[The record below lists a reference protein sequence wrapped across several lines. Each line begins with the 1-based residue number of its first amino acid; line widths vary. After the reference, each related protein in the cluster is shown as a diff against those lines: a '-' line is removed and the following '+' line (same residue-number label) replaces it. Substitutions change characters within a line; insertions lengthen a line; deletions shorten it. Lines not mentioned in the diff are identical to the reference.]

1 MFTYCCFLLALIQ
14 IRFEYFSWISL
25 LLYIWLTVD
34 NLPWFPRCLLVMDVL
49 MVVAAKYFEE
59 ISQDTGK
66 YCFGVVDTLKALE
79 CGAVEILI
87 CWENLDLVR

>member
-1 MFTYCCFLLALIQ
+1 MPFINHSGKYIEINFNMKIP
-14 IRFEYFSWISL
+14 FFSS
-25 LLYIWLTVD
+25 
-34 NLPWFPRCLLVMDVL
+34 FFSG
-49 MVVAAKYFEE
+49 KYFEE

-87 CWENLDLVR
+87 CWENLDIVR

>member
-1 MFTYCCFLLALIQ
+1 MV
-14 IRFEYFSWISL
+14 SL
-25 LLYIWLTVD
+25 
-34 NLPWFPRCLLVMDVL
+34 RLLVMGVV
-49 MVVAAKYFEE
+49 MFVAAKYFEE

>member
-1 MFTYCCFLLALIQ
+1 M
-14 IRFEYFSWISL
+14 EV
-25 LLYIWLTVD
+25 TVCMHSFGEAIGD
-34 NLPWFPRCLLVMDVL
+34 KCVMNVS
-49 MVVAAKYFEE
+49 AKYFEE

-87 CWENLDLVR
+87 CWENLDLVRWVYIRIPVYWCIVNHIMKA